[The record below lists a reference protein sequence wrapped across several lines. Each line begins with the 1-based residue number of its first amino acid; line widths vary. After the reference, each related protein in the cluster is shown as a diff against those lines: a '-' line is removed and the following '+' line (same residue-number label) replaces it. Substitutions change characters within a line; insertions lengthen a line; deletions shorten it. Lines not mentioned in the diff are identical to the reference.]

1 MLALSTS
8 FISTSIDHGA
18 QLLQTLTQYGISYLE
33 LDCRITRNILH
44 QVKENLSKMNLQVCS
59 LHNYCPFPQ
68 LKLNVP
74 PGGDYFP
81 LSSTDRE
88 ERRTAVQWT
97 IKTIE
102 QANELEAMAVVLH
115 CGAVA
120 MSPCHDAVY
129 SHFQS
134 DKNSNTAYQELRFTE
149 LQRRKQQS
157 RPYLD
162 ALLFSLDRLLP
173 SAQKHGIVLGLET
186 RYHYFELPSFDEMA
200 LILNEFDGA
209 PVGYWH
215 DTGHA
220 YVQEQLG
227 IVSKSAWL
235 KAYGSRLVGLH
246 VHDAVGLVDHLAPGH
261 GEIDFEPIQKW
272 ISPERPLVIELSP
285 GTARS
290 DVAHAVAWVKG
301 WMTGG

>member
-8 FISTSIDHGA
+8 FISTSIDHGT
-18 QLLQTLTQYGISYLE
+18 QLLQTLTQHGISHFE
-33 LDCRITRNILH
+33 LDCRITRDIL
-44 QVKENLSKMNLQVCS
+44 QQIKDNLSKMNLQVCS

-68 LKLNVP
+68 LKPNVP
-74 PGGDYFP
+74 PGGDYFL

-88 ERRTAVQWT
+88 ERRTAVAQT

-120 MSPCHDAVY
+120 MSASHDAVY
-129 SHFQS
+129 NQFQS
-134 DKNSNTAYQELRFTE
+134 DENSKTVYQERCFAE

-157 RPYLD
+157 RPHLD

-173 SAQKHGIVLGLET
+173 AAQKHGIVLGLET

-200 LILNEFDGA
+200 IIFNEFDGA

-227 IVSKSAWL
+227 MVSKTAWL
-235 KAYGSRLVGLH
+235 KAYGTRLVGLH
-246 VHDAVGLVDHLAPGH
+246 VHDAVGLVDHLAPGL

-272 ISPERPLVIELSP
+272 IGPELPLVIELSP
-285 GTARS
+285 GTAQN
-290 DVAHAVAWVKG
+290 DVAHAVALVQG
-301 WMTGG
+301 WMTSE